1 MIIPAAGIGTRM
13 GAECPKQYLL
23 LAGITILQRTLERMA
38 LPEIAGIVVAL
49 AETDPYWERLQLDL
63 SVPLYRVT
71 GGKERCHSVFNA
83 LQFLQTHA
91 QADDWVLVHDAARPC
106 VRRADIYQLMQQ
118 VKTSHSGGLLATP
131 VRDTMKRADASG
143 NVAETVSREQLYHA
157 LTPQMFRFEVL
168 QRALMLVLAEEGIV
182 TDEAQAVEI
191 LGYPVQLVC
200 GHADNLKITHPH
212 DLSLAQLYLQQQAA
226 DDES

>member
-1 MIIPAAGIGTRM
+1 VIIPAAGIGTRM

-23 LAGITILQRTLERMA
+23 LSGITILQRTLQSVA

-49 AETDPYWERLQLDL
+49 AEHDPYWESLQLDL
-63 SVPLYRVT
+63 PVPLYRVT

-83 LQFLQTHA
+83 LQFLQAHA
-91 QADDWVLVHDAARPC
+91 QPEDWVLVHDAARPC
-106 VRRADIYQLMQQ
+106 VRRADIYQLIQQ
-118 VKTSHSGGLLATP
+118 VQASHSGGLLATP
-131 VRDTMKRADASG
+131 VRDTLKRADVSG
-143 NVAETVSREQLYHA
+143 KVAETVNREQLYHA
-157 LTPQMFRFEVL
+157 LTPQMFRFQVL
-168 QRALMLVLAEEGIV
+168 QQALMLVLAKDGIV
-182 TDEAQAVEI
+182 TDEAQAVEL

-212 DLSLAQLYLQQQAA
+212 DLNLAQLYLQQQAA

>member
-1 MIIPAAGIGTRM
+1 M
-13 GAECPKQYLL
+13 GAECPKQYLS
-23 LAGITILQRTLERMA
+23 LAGMTILQHTLQRMA
-38 LPEIAGIVVAL
+38 LPEIAGMVIAL
-49 AETDPYWERLQLDL
+49 ADNDPYWESLQLDL
-63 SVPLYRVT
+63 PVPLHRVA

-91 QADDWVLVHDAARPC
+91 QPEDWILVHDAARPC
-106 VRRADIYQLMQQ
+106 VRRADVYQLIQQ
-118 VKTSHSGGLLATP
+118 LQTSSSGGLLATP
-131 VRDTMKRADASG
+131 VRDTLKRADAAS
-143 NVAETVSREQLYHA
+143 VVTATVNREQLYHA
-157 LTPQMFRFEVL
+157 LTPQMFRFQVL
-168 QRALMLVLAEEGIV
+168 QRALMLVLAEDGIV

-212 DLSLAQLYLQQQAA
+212 DLGLAQLYLQQQAA